1 VSGFM
6 GGFGRGRNFLCTLHD
21 GPKHEQNS
29 EMCLRAEIERLTQE
43 RTTFRDSNEHWQ
55 KEALRVAAERDALR
69 AEVERLRA
77 ELNTALMMQ
86 GVYKDEGEKSIRY
99 HNKRAEQMTALAM
112 ELAGALAELQ
122 KQVDDWNEGVSTII
136 GRVPKSGMAPRK
148 SDAALARAREAG
160 VLG

>member
-1 VSGFM
+1 M
-6 GGFGRGRNFLCTLHD
+6 CALHD
-21 GPKHEQNS
+21 GTKHEQNS

-99 HNKRAEQMTALAM
+99 HNKRAEQLTALVR
-112 ELAGALAELQ
+112 ELARWMDWADRGMRDLLEDNPIVLPEY
-122 KQVDDWNEGVSTII
+122 VDFC
-136 GRVPKSGMAPRK
+136 
-148 SDAALARAREAG
+148 AALARAREEG
-160 VLG
+160 VMP